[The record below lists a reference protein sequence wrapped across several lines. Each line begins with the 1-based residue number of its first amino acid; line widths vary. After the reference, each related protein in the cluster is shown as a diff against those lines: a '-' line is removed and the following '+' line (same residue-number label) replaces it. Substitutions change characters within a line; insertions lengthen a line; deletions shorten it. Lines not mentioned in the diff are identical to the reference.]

1 MMTNPNQIQI
11 PTLPASFGTFQ
22 SKAIT
27 NYDQEVIEVT
37 GRKKSQYVRPLWFPS
52 RSEAERY
59 LQTLT
64 SGTIW
69 KSKATFQNGYVITGK
84 REFMTCK

>member
-22 SKAIT
+22 SKSIT
-27 NYDQEVIEVT
+27 SYDMEVIEVT
-37 GRKKSQYVRPLWFPS
+37 GKIKSQYVRSQWFPS
-52 RSEAERY
+52 KTEAERY
-59 LQTLT
+59 LKSLT

-84 REFMTCK
+84 REFLTCK